1 MDNRDKAQAIRTWVN
16 PEERV
21 TVDFEDERN
30 LNAEVTA
37 CNEEVVELALETAF
51 PHLRQEVSIPL
62 GHIEI
67 GEDRGKYTRDP
78 DQPARYGRLR
88 LMVQERR
95 PQVL

>member
-1 MDNRDKAQAIRTWVN
+1 MDNREKSQAIRTWVN

-37 CNEEVVELALETAF
+37 CNEEVVDLALETAF
-51 PHLRQEVSIPL
+51 PHLRQEISLPL

-67 GEDRGKYTRDP
+67 GEDPGKYTRDP
-78 DQPARYGRLR
+78 EQPLHYGRLR
-88 LMVQERR
+88 LIVHQRR
-95 PQVL
+95 PQVI

>member
-21 TVDFEDERN
+21 TVDFDDERN

-62 GHIEI
+62 GRLDI
-67 GEDRGKYTRDP
+67 GEDSGKYTRDP
-78 DQPARYGRLR
+78 DQPVRYGRLR
-88 LMVQERR
+88 LMVHQRR